1 MKVVAIIPTAGKGK
15 RMGHAIPKHYIR
27 LEERPI
33 LSYTL
38 EAFEKCP
45 DVNQVLMVVRSGEEE
60 YCLKEVVEKYMFK
73 KVFKIVI
80 GGERRQDSVYH
91 GIKALDQDTDIVVVH
106 DGVRPFVPPELI
118 SESIKMAMYFDGVIV
133 ALPVKDTIKEVFG
146 EGFVKSTPDR
156 ESLWYAQTP
165 QTFKKRVIEEAFIRA
180 YSDGF
185 YGTDESSLVERIG
198 GKVKIIEGSPENIKI
213 TTKEDL
219 LLAEFILRSR
229 KKKVA
234 NESRN
239 RV

>member
-1 MKVVAIIPTAGKGK
+1 
-15 RMGHAIPKHYIR
+15 MGHTIPKHYIR

-33 LSYTL
+33 LSYTI

-60 YCLKEVVEKYMFK
+60 YCLKEVVEKYLFK

-91 GIKALDQDTDIVVVH
+91 GIKELDEDTDIVVVH
-106 DGVRPFVPPELI
+106 DGVRPFVPPDLI
-118 SESIKMAMYFDGVIV
+118 SESVKMAMYFDGVVV
-133 ALPVKDTIKEVFG
+133 AMPVKDTIKEVTG
-146 EGFVKSTPDR
+146 EGFVKSTPNR

-198 GKVKIIEGSPENIKI
+198 GKVKIIEGAPENIKI
-213 TTKEDL
+213 TTREDL
-219 LLAEFILRSR
+219 LLAEFILRTR
-229 KKKVA
+229 MKKS
-234 NESRN
+234 NIRN
-239 RV
+239 QNTGNKGG